1 MTDYHDI
8 LRTYWGYDEFRPLQ
22 EDIIRSIG
30 EGRDTLGL
38 MPTGGGKSLTFQV
51 PALAMQGLC
60 LVITPL
66 ISLMKDQVQNLHD
79 RGIKAEAIY
88 TGLELDEIK
97 LILDNCTYG
106 EDYKFLYVSPERLAS
121 RDFIQRLQY
130 LPLSMI
136 AVDEA
141 HCISQ
146 WGYDFR
152 PSYLKI
158 GEIRDMAPDVPILAL
173 TATATPIVVDDIQDK
188 LRFREKNVFRK
199 SFYRDNLAYVVR
211 QTDDK
216 QQMLLKILA
225 GVPGS
230 SVVYVRNRMHTKEI
244 ADFLVQNGITAE
256 HYHAGLSNSE
266 KDLRQQNWKSD
277 RTRVIVATNAFGMG
291 IDKPDVRTVVHLDMP
306 DCIEAYFQE
315 AGRAGRDGKK
325 AWCVLLY
332 NKTDRTKLKKRIV
345 DNFPDQEFVVSV
357 YDTICNYYEVGA
369 GSGMGHSFA
378 FVIEKFCAE
387 THLPILPVFSAIMI
401 LQQAGYLAYTDAHDT
416 KPQVQFLVS
425 RNHLDEMITGKAD
438 KQLVAELMRTYTG
451 IFTELAYIYD
461 ERFAKALNITTKQLN
476 EKLVNLAKQGV
487 IKYIPRRHTPYITF
501 ITERELTERIVLT
514 ERVYDERK
522 ERYVG
527 RLRSMLEYAED
538 NRFCRSQVLLGYFG
552 EINSTPCGHCDVCLN
567 NRESKS

>member
-1 MTDYHDI
+1 MTDYRDI

-22 EDIIRSIG
+22 EDIIRSVG

-66 ISLMKDQVQNLHD
+66 ISLMKDQVSNLRE

-88 TGLELDEIK
+88 TGLECNEIK

-121 RDFIQRLQY
+121 REFLQRLQY
-130 LPLSMI
+130 LPLCMI

-152 PSYLKI
+152 PAYLKI

-173 TATATPIVVDDIQDK
+173 TATATPEVVDDIQDK

-230 SVVYVRNRMHTKEI
+230 SVVYVRNRQHTKEI
-244 ADFLVQNGITAE
+244 ADFLVANGITAE

-266 KDLRQQNWKSD
+266 KDQRQQNWKSD

-291 IDKPDVRTVVHLDMP
+291 IDKPDVRTVVHLDLP

-325 AWCVLLY
+325 AWCVLLF

-345 DNFPDQEFVVSV
+345 DNFPDEDFVLNV

-369 GSGMGHSFA
+369 GSGLGHSFA
-378 FVIEKFCAE
+378 FVLEEFCAE
-387 THLPILPVFSAIMI
+387 THLPMLPVFSAIMI

-416 KPQVQFLVS
+416 QPQVQFVVTRS
-425 RNHLDEMITGKAD
+425 QIDEIIRDKVD
-438 KQLVAELMRTYTG
+438 KQIVAELMRTYTG
-451 IFTELAYIYD
+451 IFTDSAYIHD
-461 ERFAKALNITTKQLN
+461 DRFANALGITTKQLN
-476 EKLVNLAKQGV
+476 ERLVGLAKQGL
-487 IKYIPRRHTPYITF
+487 IRYIPRRHTPYITF
-501 ITERELTERIVLT
+501 ISERELTERIVLSNK
-514 ERVYDERK
+514 VYTDRK
-522 ERYVG
+522 DRYVS

-538 NRFCRSQVLLGYFG
+538 DRFCRSQVLLGYFG
-552 EINSTPCGHCDVCLN
+552 ETGSQPCGHCDVCLQKN
-567 NRESKS
+567 MIE